1 MNKLLFIVTGPSGS
15 GKNTVMTHIYKRF
28 PQITKAVTYTTRA
41 PRPHE
46 REGVDYRFVGEE
58 DFFAKVKSGE
68 ILEYEQVYNDYYYG
82 SPSDLFSD
90 GNIKIMEMDWK
101 GHRTYRRVYKD
112 IRIASFFLVPPS
124 LEEIKQRILS
134 RSRVDNLQSR
144 LANALEQL
152 EHATDYTYIIVND
165 CKDRALKEIEA
176 LVRAELINFQR
187 SANLAHANKIICAY
201 KKDCQ
206 EEENKR

>member
-1 MNKLLFIVTGPSGS
+1 MNKLLFIVTGPSGA

-28 PQITKAVTYTTRA
+28 PQIKKVVTYTTRA

-101 GHRTYRRVYKD
+101 GHRTYRRV
-112 IRIASFFLVPPS
+112 
-124 LEEIKQRILS
+124 
-134 RSRVDNLQSR
+134 
-144 LANALEQL
+144 
-152 EHATDYTYIIVND
+152 
-165 CKDRALKEIEA
+165 
-176 LVRAELINFQR
+176 
-187 SANLAHANKIICAY
+187 
-201 KKDCQ
+201 
-206 EEENKR
+206 

>member
-1 MNKLLFIVTGPSGS
+1 MNKLLFIVTGPSGA
-15 GKNTVMTHIYKRF
+15 GKNTVMTHIYQSF
-28 PQITKAVTYTTRA
+28 PEIKKTVTYTTRA

-46 REGVDYRFVGEE
+46 REGVDYRFVREE
-58 DFFAKVKSGE
+58 EFFAKVERGE

-82 SPSDLFSD
+82 SPSDLFSN

-101 GHRTYRRVYKD
+101 GHRTYRSVYKD

-124 LEEIKQRILS
+124 LEEIKHRILG

-152 EHATDYTYIIVND
+152 EHANDYTYIIVND
-165 CKDRALKEIEA
+165 RKDRALNEIET
-176 LVRAELINFQR
+176 LVGAELTNLHRNENLEHAQRIIN
-187 SANLAHANKIICAY
+187 AY

-206 EEENKR
+206 

>member
-1 MNKLLFIVTGPSGS
+1 MNKLLFIVTGPSGA

-28 PQITKAVTYTTRA
+28 PQIKKVVTYTTRA

-124 LEEIKQRILS
+124 LEEIKKRILG
-134 RSRVDNLQSR
+134 RSRVDNLPSR

-152 EHATDYTYIIVND
+152 EHANDYTYIIVND
-165 CKDRALKEIEA
+165 CKDRALKEVEA
-176 LVRAELINFQR
+176 LVRAELISHQR
-187 SANLAHANKIICAY
+187 NANLVHANKIISAY
-201 KKDCQ
+201 KNTCQ
-206 EEENKR
+206 QKENRD